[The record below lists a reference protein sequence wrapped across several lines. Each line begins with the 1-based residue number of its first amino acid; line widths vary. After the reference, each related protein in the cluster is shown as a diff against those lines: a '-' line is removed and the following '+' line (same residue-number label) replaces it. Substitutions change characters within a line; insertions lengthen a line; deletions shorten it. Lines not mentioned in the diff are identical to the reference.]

1 MSDENVQT
9 DAAEET
15 APEPVVTLPG
25 DEVLDPIVATHPTV
39 VAVPTRHGHLL
50 SVDPEDLVSVVA
62 AARDGGYRMFVDYCG
77 VDHLRRRPRFE
88 VVLNVIDIG
97 RGQRLEVHVA
107 VGSEDPTLPSLTG
120 VFPGANFYE
129 REIFDLFGI
138 NFTGHPDLTRIL
150 LPDDWEG
157 HPLRK
162 DYAVGSVPVQFK
174 EAHKAP

>member
-1 MSDENVQT
+1 AV
-9 DAAEET
+9 A
-15 APEPVVTLPG
+15 LPG
-25 DEVLDPIVATHPTV
+25 DGVLDPIVTAHPAT

-50 SVDPEDLVSVVA
+50 SVDREDLVDVVT
-62 AARDGGYRMFVDYCG
+62 AARDGGYRMFIDYCG

-88 VVLNVIDIG
+88 VVLNLLDID
-97 RGQRLEVHVA
+97 RKQRLEVHVA
-107 VGSEDPTLPSLTG
+107 VRADEPSLPSLTG
-120 VFPGANFYE
+120 IFPGANFYE

-138 NFTGHPDLTRIL
+138 SFVGHPDLARIL

-174 EAHKAP
+174 EAHKAR